1 MNLRY
6 IKDVENQHPSNMA
19 VRSGEGSRMTP
30 EVSGQVT
37 GLRSC
42 TAIRGVEQVWERRR
56 WRTELG
62 LFNLKTLMDL

>member
-1 MNLRY
+1 
-6 IKDVENQHPSNMA
+6 MA

-30 EVSGQVT
+30 EVSGRVT

-42 TAIRGVEQVWERRR
+42 TAIREVEQVWERRR

-62 LFNLKTLMDL
+62 LFNLKSLMDL